1 MKKLLLIVAVMCFG
15 LTSLQAQKRFGAQVN
30 YSTSTL
36 AGLGFGA
43 HGEFFFNDKISLQPA
58 FDYYLA
64 KDQPS
69 VLGVTIAGTSSWA
82 INADGHYYFTEGA
95 TTIYGIAGLSYVN
108 FSTGGGTASFGG
120 FSTALPSVSTS
131 TIGVNIGA
139 GANFGEGSTVPFVEA
154 KYNSPYAGLVLT
166 AGVRFGS
173 SK

>member
-15 LTSLQAQKRFGAQVN
+15 LTSLQAQKNFGAHVN
-30 YSTSTL
+30 YSTSTI

-43 HGEFFFNDKISLQPA
+43 QGEFFFSDKISLQPA

-64 KDQPS
+64 KDQS
-69 VLGVTIAGTSSWA
+69 FAGVTIAGTSSWA

-108 FSTGGGTASFGG
+108 YSIGSIGFAGLGT
-120 FSTALPSVSTS
+120 TNVSVSTS

-154 KYNSPYAGLVLT
+154 KYNSPLAGLVLT